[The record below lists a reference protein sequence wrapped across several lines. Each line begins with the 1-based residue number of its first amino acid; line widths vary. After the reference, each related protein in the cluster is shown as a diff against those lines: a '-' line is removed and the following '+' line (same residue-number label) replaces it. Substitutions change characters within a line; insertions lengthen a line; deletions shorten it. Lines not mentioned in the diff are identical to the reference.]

1 MEVFTVAFSPR
12 PPVVW
17 SHTLNSQIRKNCLRC
32 TVQGSTSGENFF
44 FLSLLHFHVVKQILI
59 LSGHAS
65 FSRNETD
72 LIVKKI
78 LVDMIVKFSRFPS
91 HKICGTHV
99 LRAADSALCLWE
111 IKLAVDPESSTVGRE
126 AARRAGEEWAAPAVL
141 TTPPAPEGRLFLRQF
156 TPFPSPVLGNC
167 WCQATDKVVGV
178 REKYGE

>member
-1 MEVFTVAFSPR
+1 MGFIGPFCFLSLEVDGGVHSCFLAT
-12 PPVVW
+12 PPCGLI
-17 SHTLNSQIRKNCLRC
+17 SHPELSDTEELFEVYRAR
-32 TVQGSTSGENFF
+32 EYFRREFF

-99 LRAADSALCLWE
+99 LRAADSALCL
-111 IKLAVDPESSTVGRE
+111 
-126 AARRAGEEWAAPAVL
+126 
-141 TTPPAPEGRLFLRQF
+141 
-156 TPFPSPVLGNC
+156 
-167 WCQATDKVVGV
+167 
-178 REKYGE
+178 